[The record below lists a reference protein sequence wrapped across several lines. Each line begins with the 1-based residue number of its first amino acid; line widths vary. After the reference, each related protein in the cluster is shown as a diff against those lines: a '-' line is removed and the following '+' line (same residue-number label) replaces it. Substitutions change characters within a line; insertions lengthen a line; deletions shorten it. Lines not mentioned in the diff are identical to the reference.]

1 MDGIGCGQR
10 TQRLEK
16 SLSSKPFKIGPADFR
31 TTKINLIRTVLCYL
45 REGKLQLFNC
55 ILPQLLVT
63 SLDKLKPKVT
73 NSQHSLRQ
81 SSIIYNE
88 SALTLE
94 KLSIL
99 KAWAEV
105 YVASMKNETN
115 VKTDFTTSA
124 APSCSPGNGEPEKEA
139 EQDEEDFGDFEST
152 R

>member
-1 MDGIGCGQR
+1 M
-10 TQRLEK
+10 
-16 SLSSKPFKIGPADFR
+16 
-31 TTKINLIRTVLCYL
+31 
-45 REGKLQLFNC
+45 
-55 ILPQLLVT
+55 T
-63 SLDKLKPKVT
+63 SLDKLRPKVT

-115 VKTDFTTSA
+115 VKTDFTSSSAIQSTS
-124 APSCSPGNGEPEKEA
+124 SGNKELEKEV

>member
-1 MDGIGCGQR
+1 
-10 TQRLEK
+10 
-16 SLSSKPFKIGPADFR
+16 
-31 TTKINLIRTVLCYL
+31 
-45 REGKLQLFNC
+45 
-55 ILPQLLVT
+55 VT

-152 R
+152 RYLFMQTFDSPKFIIFCSPKAREEK